1 MKIMRAIWLAVPVLT
16 TVEQLFVK
24 LGAASTV
31 GTKGGGFVE
40 AILSSPWFMAA
51 IAIEIGCFFIW
62 MTVLSELDLSKAFP
76 LSALSYILIM
86 AVAFFVFREPVQPLN
101 VVGTLLILAGLWCI
115 ATASEKKKE
124 PSSTLT

>member
-1 MKIMRAIWLAVPVLT
+1 MRATWLAVPVLS

-24 LGAASTV
+24 LGAESAV
-31 GTKGGGFVE
+31 GTNGGGFVE

-86 AVAFFVFREPVQPLN
+86 AVAFLVFGEPVQPLN
-101 VVGTLLILAGLWCI
+101 MIATLLILAGLWCI
-115 ATASEKKKE
+115 ATASRNKKQ
-124 PSSTLT
+124 PS

>member
-24 LGAASTV
+24 LGAASAA
-31 GTKGGGFVE
+31 GTSGEGFVTT
-40 AILSSPWFMAA
+40 ILSSPWFIAA

-86 AVAFFVFREPVQPLN
+86 AVAFFVFDEPIQPLN
-101 VVGTLLILAGLWCI
+101 VVATLLILSGLWCI
-115 ATASEKKKE
+115 ATASREKKQ
-124 PSSTLT
+124 PS